1 MVNEEKVHIMTQI
14 ALDETKKCKDQLHE
28 GGYYKSD
35 YIRSHTI
42 SAVRNITVSY
52 LLVLF
57 LIALYFSDYLFVN
70 VVRLNYL
77 QLGIMIGGGYFILL
91 TGTVFFS
98 YFYYLKQYTVSQDL
112 VRSYLEHIE
121 VLGAFYQQNE
131 NGEENG
137 DDTSISS

>member
-14 ALDETKKCKDQLHE
+14 ALDETKKCKEQIQE

-35 YIRSHTI
+35 YIRSHTT
-42 SAVRNITVSY
+42 SAVWNITISY

-57 LIALYFSDYLFVN
+57 LVALYFSDYLFVN

-91 TGTVFFS
+91 IGTVFFS
-98 YFYYLKQYTVSQDL
+98 YFYYLKQYTVNREL
-112 VRSYLEHIE
+112 LRSYLDHLETLE
-121 VLGAFYQQNE
+121 AFYMQS
-131 NGEENG
+131 GEENG
-137 DDTSISS
+137 DDTSISI

>member
-42 SAVRNITVSY
+42 SAVWNITVSY

-77 QLGIMIGGGYFILL
+77 QLGIMIGGHSDYNCWHTPSPPVRLLHGKLYLFSLLCPYLFILL
-91 TGTVFFS
+91 
-98 YFYYLKQYTVSQDL
+98 
-112 VRSYLEHIE
+112 
-121 VLGAFYQQNE
+121 
-131 NGEENG
+131 
-137 DDTSISS
+137 

>member
-42 SAVRNITVSY
+42 SAVWNITVSY

-91 TGTVFFS
+91 AGTVFFS
-98 YFYYLKQYTVSQDL
+98 YFDYLKQ
-112 VRSYLEHIE
+112 
-121 VLGAFYQQNE
+121 
-131 NGEENG
+131 
-137 DDTSISS
+137 

>member
-1 MVNEEKVHIMTQI
+1 M
-14 ALDETKKCKDQLHE
+14 L
-28 GGYYKSD
+28 
-35 YIRSHTI
+35 
-42 SAVRNITVSY
+42 
-52 LLVLF
+52 